1 MNKKITKAILPVAGF
16 GTRFLPATKAQPKE
30 MLPLFDTPGIQ
41 LIIEEAVQAGIK
53 DIILVTGKGKRS
65 IEDHFDS
72 DFELESILSNK
83 NKQKELEMIK
93 SISSMANFAYVRQ
106 SAPLGDGHAI
116 LEAINLINPDESVV
130 VLFGDDVV
138 DNQGGKNSVQQLIET
153 FEKENSSVVMLHEVL
168 PSEVDKYGIVDYQK
182 ISKNHGIINRFVEKP
197 SLGTA
202 PSNLA
207 AIGKY
212 IITPE
217 ILSYLKNAKPSKD
230 GEIRL
235 ANAFEEALKNNVKIS
250 GRILEGK
257 RFDTGDKIGFLQ
269 ATIHYAIKKEGQKA
283 IEAIKKVLPKN

>member
-1 MNKKITKAILPVAGF
+1 MKLKKITKAILPVAGF

-41 LIIEEAVQAGIK
+41 LIIEEAVKAGIK

-65 IEDHFDS
+65 IEDHFDA
-72 DFELESILSNK
+72 DNELESLLIK
-83 NKQKELEMIK
+83 KGKEKELKLIQD
-93 SISSMANFAYVRQ
+93 ISTMANFAYVRQ

-116 LEAINLINPDESVV
+116 LEAINLVNDDESVV

-138 DNQGGKNSVQQLIET
+138 DNGNKKNSVEQLLEVY
-153 FEKENSSVVMLHEVL
+153 EKEKGPVVMLHEV
-168 PSEVDKYGIVDYQK
+168 PDSEVSKYGIVDYTK
-182 ISKNHGIINRFVEKP
+182 IKNKYGIINKFVEKP
-197 SLGTA
+197 KQKEA

-217 ILSYLKNAKPSKD
+217 IIKSLKLAKPSKD

-235 ANAFEEALKNNVKIS
+235 ANAFEDYLNNGGKIY
-250 GRILEGK
+250 GKILEGK
-257 RFDTGDKIGFLQ
+257 RFDTGDKLGFLQ
-269 ATIHYAIKKEGQKA
+269 ATVHYAIKKEGDKA
-283 IEAIKKVLPKN
+283 IQSILDILQ